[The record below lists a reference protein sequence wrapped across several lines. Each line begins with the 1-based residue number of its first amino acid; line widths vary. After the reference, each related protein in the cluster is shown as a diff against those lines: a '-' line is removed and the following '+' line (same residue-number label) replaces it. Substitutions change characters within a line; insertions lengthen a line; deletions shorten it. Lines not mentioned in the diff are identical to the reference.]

1 MYLIHVGIGITLVTV
16 ALPGPAYGADGDE
29 ESVQAALDI
38 PSPLLMPGIWMGLSI
53 RCMKKRCHSIRYH

>member
-1 MYLIHVGIGITLVTV
+1 MTV
-16 ALPGPAYGADGDE
+16 ALAGPAYGADGDE